1 MVRYIRRLDY
11 EVKGKVTG
19 YRVLDVEG
27 PKIEVSITQNGT
39 LKGRIE
45 AADTVD
51 ILEYRSAWRG
61 VLYGR

>member
-1 MVRYIRRLDY
+1 MLGDLIY

-45 AADTVD
+45 GSRYSD
-51 ILEYRSAWRG
+51 ILEYPSAWRG
-61 VLYGR
+61 VLCGR